1 MKSLKAWLPAAAL
14 AALFCAGSAAAQED
28 GGVRSIIGQME
39 EVLRNEDGRSR
50 AEIESALAA
59 LNRSLRSAAIEEAD
73 GELFAEEAQLELY
86 EFEGPAADAAEA
98 GGESGASE
106 SSSSDESDEDSASGA
121 DGGSV
126 LDIDDSVSGFNDG
139 SGSDEPDMG
148 ICDQGGEPA
157 WCLDSEPGDEA
168 FGDTADGDM
177 PFEVGVEDFG
187 DSVGEYSDGYYG
199 DEWNEQDVWDIDG
212 EVVVDSSDGAGSDE
226 PDMGICDQGG
236 EPAWCGEDG

>member
-1 MKSLKAWLPAAAL
+1 MKSLKALLPAATL
-14 AALFCAGSAAAQED
+14 AALLCALPAAAQED

-73 GELFAEEAQLELY
+73 DDLFAEEAELELY
-86 EFEGPAADAAEA
+86 EVEGYAADDAEA

-106 SSSSDESDEDSASGA
+106 SNSSDESAAESDSDA
-121 DGGSV
+121 V

-139 SGSDEPDMG
+139 SGTDEPDMS
-148 ICDQGGEPA
+148 ICDAGGEPA
-157 WCLDSEPGDEA
+157 WCLDSEPADEP
-168 FGDTADGDM
+168 FGETVDGDM
-177 PFEVGVEDFG
+177 PFEVGNDDFG
-187 DSVGEYSDGYYG
+187 DGAGEYSDGYYG
-199 DEWNEQDVWDIDG
+199 DDWNEQDVWDIDG
-212 EVVVDSSDGAGSDE
+212 EVVVDSSDGVGTDE
-226 PDMGICDQGG
+226 PDMGICDAGG